1 MRWVS
6 CETVTHSQGKLSA
19 QASRRSDA
27 QLAPARV
34 FAHDRRGRVR
44 DLRKLRAFA
53 AHGMGHAASR
63 RCYPSLCARFQGA
76 ALRRTRGRG
85 SSPPLSSTTALKYED
100 GRDNALGCV
109 LSVSTHPRRLAQ
121 TTSASPTFPRLQ
133 IAPASGAFISHST
146 LQLLRLLSTCATALR
161 RRTSA

>member
-44 DLRKLRAFA
+44 DLRKLRALQRTAWGTQPA
-53 AHGMGHAASR
+53 AAAI
-63 RCYPSLCARFQGA
+63 LACARVSKG
-76 ALRRTRGRG
+76 LRCAERADAGRHLRFRR
-85 SSPPLSSTTALKYED
+85 PQPSSTRMGE
-100 GRDNALGCV
+100 
-109 LSVSTHPRRLAQ
+109 
-121 TTSASPTFPRLQ
+121 TTRWVVFFL
-133 IAPASGAFISHST
+133 
-146 LQLLRLLSTCATALR
+146 
-161 RRTSA
+161 